1 MENPIK
7 MDDLEVP
14 QFSETSICQ
23 RWISS
28 AVSKWRWGNDDAAT
42 TIVRCLDAKTSCEQ
56 LYKAAEK
63 EQRLAT
69 TGPLAALKAGAI

>member
-1 MENPIK
+1 MPCETWMMQGVLKTAMLWVVQCFFLSDTHMGVSKNRVPQNGWFIMENPIK

-28 AVSKWRWGNDDAAT
+28 AVSKWR
-42 TIVRCLDAKTSCEQ
+42 
-56 LYKAAEK
+56 
-63 EQRLAT
+63 
-69 TGPLAALKAGAI
+69 